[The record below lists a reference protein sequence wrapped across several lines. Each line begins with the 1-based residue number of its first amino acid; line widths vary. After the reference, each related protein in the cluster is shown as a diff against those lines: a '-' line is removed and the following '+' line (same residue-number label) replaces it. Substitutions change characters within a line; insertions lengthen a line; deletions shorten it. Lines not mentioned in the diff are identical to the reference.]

1 MKRIGVITIFDR
13 NGNFGN
19 KLQNYAVVKTYEKI
33 GYKCETIVLEN
44 RISFPE
50 IIKSYLHCIVRFFYN
65 RKPIVHPYSVK
76 RLKSYQR
83 FDGYLNLNF
92 DYLEGKDISG
102 KFDFFSVGSD
112 QVWNPSFYSYDIKR
126 KDVYLLTFADSSKK
140 ICFSPS
146 FGIETLPKEWKEWF
160 AQQLNTFQYLSVREQ
175 SGANIIKELTGRN
188 ASVLIDPTMM
198 VDAEEWKKLS
208 RIPEKVDCS
217 RQYILTYFLGDCELS
232 EHQDVTKISIQYDM
246 KVYNLLDVY
255 QPLLYTIGPEEFLYL
270 ISHACLIAT
279 DSFHACVF
287 SFLFNKPFI
296 VYDRKG
302 KNNNMNS
309 RISNFL
315 STFHLERKYANSG
328 LENDIWEHDYTEGYK
343 QLVIEREKVIK
354 FLRESL
360 GVE

>member
-1 MKRIGVITIFDR
+1 MKKIGVITIFDR

-19 KLQNYAVVKTYEKI
+19 KLQNYSVVKTYEKL
-33 GYKCETIVLEN
+33 GYECETVVLEK
-44 RISFPE
+44 RITSIE
-50 IIKSYLHCIVRFFYN
+50 IIKSYLHCMARFFYN
-65 RKPIVHPYSVK
+65 RKPLVHPYSIR

-83 FDGYLNLNF
+83 FDDYLNLNY
-92 DYLEGKDISG
+92 DYIEGKDISH
-102 KFDFFSVGSD
+102 KFDYFSVGSD
-112 QVWNPSFYSYDIKR
+112 QVWNPNFYSYDIKR
-126 KDVYLLTFADSSKK
+126 KDAYFLTFADSRKK

-146 FGIETLPKEWKEWF
+146 FGIETLPKEWEKWF

-198 VDAEEWKKLS
+198 IDAEEWKKLALN
-208 RIPEKVDCS
+208 PGKVDCS
-217 RQYILTYFLGDCELS
+217 KPYILTYFLGDSELS
-232 EHQDVTKISIQYDM
+232 EHQDVTKISRQYGM

-255 QPLLYTIGPEEFLYL
+255 QPSLYTIGPQEFLYL
-270 ISHACLIAT
+270 ISHACFIAT

-296 VYDRKG
+296 VYDRRG

-328 LENDIWEHDYTEGYK
+328 LANDIWEHDYKEGYK
-343 QLVIEREKVIK
+343 QLEIEREKAIK
-354 FLRESL
+354 YLKEAL
-360 GVE
+360 GVD